1 MHSPGSLERCRSR
14 GAGSTAGAWRAASG
28 SRAAG
33 PRRLRAL
40 RADPPDAVV
49 IDLSRLPSHGRN
61 LGAALRQ
68 SKATRGIP
76 LVFVGDDPAKV
87 ARVRELLPDA
97 IYTDWAGIRT
107 SLAGAMA
114 HPPPNRW
121 FPPRKLAGYSGTPLP
136 RKLGI
141 KPGYAVA
148 LVGAPEG
155 FERIL
160 SELPADV
167 TLRRRAQ
174 GRCDLIVWFV
184 GARRDLERRTARY
197 GAKAGAGRALDLL
210 AQEGLR
216 RGVRPVRERGAR
228 GRAGPRLGGLQGR
241 GHRPDVVRPAFRSA
255 QIRLRA
261 HRRQADAYAG
271 LGQRCL
277 AMAASFRSVPRPGRW
292 GCAGAHR

>member
-1 MHSPGSLERCRSR
+1 MPCIRLVHWNAAE
-14 GAGSTAGAWRAASG
+14 AAERAARLAHG
-28 SRAAG
+28 GLRVDHAPLDPAG
-33 PRRLRAL
+33 LKAL

-49 IDLSRLPSHGRN
+49 IDLSRLPSHGRD

-97 IYTDWAGIRT
+97 IYTDWAGIR
-107 SLAGAMA
+107 SALAHAMVD
-114 HPPPNRW
+114 PPTDPVVPASN
-121 FPPRKLAGYSGTPLP
+121 LAGYSGTPLP

-155 FERIL
+155 FERTL
-160 SELPADV
+160 GEMPPDV

-184 GARRDLERRTARY
+184 GARRDLERHTARY
-197 GAKAGAGRALDLL
+197 GAKAGAGGLWICWPKKASGVVSDLSERVVREAGL
-210 AQEGLR
+210 ARGLVDYKVAAIDQTWSGLR
-216 RGVRPVRERGAR
+216 FAR
-228 GRAGPRLGGLQGR
+228 RNSG
-241 GHRPDVVRPAFRSA
+241 
-255 QIRLRA
+255 
-261 HRRQADAYAG
+261 
-271 LGQRCL
+271 
-277 AMAASFRSVPRPGRW
+277 
-292 GCAGAHR
+292 